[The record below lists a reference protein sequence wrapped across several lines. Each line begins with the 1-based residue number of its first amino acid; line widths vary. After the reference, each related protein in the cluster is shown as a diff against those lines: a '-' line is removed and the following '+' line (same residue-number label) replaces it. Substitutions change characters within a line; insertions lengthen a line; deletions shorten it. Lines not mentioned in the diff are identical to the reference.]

1 MSDDQQANLGIEV
14 EGGKRRRARKW
25 SDADKRRI
33 VAESYAPGATV
44 TAVAKRNDVR
54 ANLVFEWRRRFR
66 EEDGEAGSGGF
77 VPVIVAPSGDAPP
90 ADGHPGA
97 APSAG
102 RIEIALAGG
111 VRVTVDG
118 TVDAPALARVL
129 AVVERR

>member
-1 MSDDQQANLGIEV
+1 MSDDQQANLGVEV

-25 SDADKRRI
+25 SDAEKRRI

-77 VPVIVAPSGDAPP
+77 VPVIVAPAGDAPP
-90 ADGHPGA
+90 ADGHLDA

-102 RIEIALAGG
+102 RIEIALSGG